1 MTLLSSGVLPTSGV
15 TGDKRMPTRSAPE
28 MATTASVTS
37 RAARV
42 RNFARAAA
50 ELGVTPTAMSRT
62 IKILEEQLNVRLFNR
77 TMRSVSLTEAGTA
90 LNAPLAPAL
99 ASIRAALAQVGH
111 RADRPSGLLRINLSY
126 VAYRILIEPHVD
138 AFFNA
143 FPSINLEVSLDN
155 QLSDI
160 VSAGFDA
167 GIRLGRKVQ
176 NDMVAVQLGG
186 LQQRVVLAAPDY
198 FRERS
203 RPERI
208 EDLLGHDCI
217 RQRYSFGGRLFDWK
231 FQVAGQMVHIDV
243 QGRLIVDDM
252 HSVVD
257 AAVRGAGIA
266 FAYAAFARQEIAAG
280 SLVRILT
287 DDSAIDDAF
296 HIYYLH
302 RSHMPGKLRAFV
314 DFMRDANRF
323 ASIQQDD
330 LKTGVR
336 LSDRA
341 VG

>member
-1 MTLLSSGVLPTSGV
+1 MTKKSIMIKSTSAATLSGDTLPL
-15 TGDKRMPTRSAPE
+15 SAIHLPAL
-28 MATTASVTS
+28 MAFEA
-37 RAARV
+37 AARV
-42 RNFARAAA
+42 LNFARAAA

-77 TMRSVSLTEAGTA
+77 TTRSVSLTEAGTA
-90 LNAPLAPAL
+90 LNVSVAPAL

-111 RADRPSGLLRINLSY
+111 GADRPSGLLRINLSY

-143 FPSINLEVSLDN
+143 FPSINLEISLDN

-198 FRERS
+198 FRERA

-296 HIYYLH
+296 HIYYPH

-314 DFMRDANRF
+314 DFMRDANRV

-341 VG
+341 VE

>member
-1 MTLLSSGVLPTSGV
+1 MTKNDIIGESPAIAPAGGDPAAPTPVHLPGLMAFESAARLLS
-15 TGDKRMPTRSAPE
+15 
-28 MATTASVTS
+28 
-37 RAARV
+37 
-42 RNFARAAA
+42 FAKAAA
-50 ELGVTPTAMSRT
+50 ELGVTSTAMSRT
-62 IKILEEQLNVRLFNR
+62 IKTLEQQLGVRLFNR
-77 TMRSVSLTEAGTA
+77 TTRSVGLTEAGSA
-90 LNAPLAPAL
+90 LNASIAPAL
-99 ASIRAALAQVGH
+99 ASIRGAVAQVRHG
-111 RADRPSGLLRINLSY
+111 ADRPSGLLRINLSY
-126 VAYRILIEPHVD
+126 VAYRILVEPHVD
-138 AFFNA
+138 AFLA
-143 FPSINLEVSLDN
+143 AYPAINLEISLDN

-186 LQQRVVLAAPDY
+186 LQRRVVLAAPDY

-231 FQVAGQMVHIDV
+231 FQIAGQTVQIDV

-266 FAYAAFARQEIAAG
+266 FVYADFVRQEIAAG

-287 DDSAIDDAF
+287 DDSALDDAF
-296 HIYYLH
+296 HIYYPH

-314 DFMRDANRF
+314 DFMRDANRP
-323 ASIQQDD
+323 ASP
-330 LKTGVR
+330 
-336 LSDRA
+336 A
-341 VG
+341 

>member
-1 MTLLSSGVLPTSGV
+1 MIKNSTIIELPPGLAV
-15 TGDKRMPTRSAPE
+15 DGDVSASAPVHLPGL
-28 MATTASVTS
+28 MAFEA
-37 RAARV
+37 AARLL
-42 RNFARAAA
+42 NFAKAAA
-50 ELGVTPTAMSRT
+50 EMGVTPTAMSRT
-62 IKILEEQLNVRLFNR
+62 IKILEEQLSVRLFNR
-77 TMRSVSLTEAGTA
+77 TTRSVGLTEAGTA
-90 LNAPLAPAL
+90 LNASIAPAL
-99 ASIRAALAQVGH
+99 ASIRGALTQVSHG
-111 RADRPSGLLRINLSY
+111 ADRPSGLLRINLSY
-126 VAYRILIEPHVD
+126 VAYRILVEPHVD
-138 AFFNA
+138 AFFA
-143 FPSINLEVSLDN
+143 TFPAINLEISLDN

-203 RPERI
+203 YPESI

-231 FQVAGQMVHIDV
+231 FNVAGQMVQIDV

-266 FAYAAFARQEIAAG
+266 FAYADFARQEIAAG

-287 DDSAIDDAF
+287 EDGATDDAF
-296 HIYYLH
+296 HIYYPH

-314 DFMRDANRF
+314 DFMRDANRP
-323 ASIQQDD
+323 ANPESYGAN
-330 LKTGVR
+330 TGIDSPGNVIK
-336 LSDRA
+336 
-341 VG
+341 

>member
-1 MTLLSSGVLPTSGV
+1 MIKNAINTDLLPILAVGGIT
-15 TGDKRMPTRSAPE
+15 SAPTTIHLPGL
-28 MATTASVTS
+28 MAFEA
-37 RAARV
+37 AARLL
-42 RNFARAAA
+42 NFAKAAA

-62 IKILEEQLNVRLFNR
+62 IKILEAQLSVRLFNR
-77 TMRSVSLTEAGTA
+77 TTRSVGLTEAGIA
-90 LNAPLAPAL
+90 LNASIAPAL
-99 ASIRAALAQVGH
+99 ASIRGALAQVSHG
-111 RADRPSGLLRINLSY
+111 ADRPSGLLRINLSY
-126 VAYRILIEPHVD
+126 VAYRILVEPHID
-138 AFFNA
+138 AFFAA
-143 FPSINLEVSLDN
+143 FPAINLEISLDN

-257 AAVRGAGIA
+257 SAVRGAGIA
-266 FAYAAFARQEIAAG
+266 FVYADFARQEIAAG

-287 DDSAIDDAF
+287 DDGATDDAF
-296 HIYYLH
+296 HIYYPH
-302 RSHMPGKLRAFV
+302 RSQMPGKLRAFV
-314 DFMRDANRF
+314 DFMREANRP
-323 ASIQQDD
+323 ASLEQRGS
-330 LKTGVR
+330 KSGVR
-336 LSDRA
+336 SSGTAAR
-341 VG
+341 

>member
-1 MTLLSSGVLPTSGV
+1 MIKKNIIIKSGSTFAAGSDAPPLTPVHLPGL
-15 TGDKRMPTRSAPE
+15 
-28 MATTASVTS
+28 MAFEA
-37 RAARV
+37 AARLL
-42 RNFARAAA
+42 NFAKAAA

-62 IKILEEQLNVRLFNR
+62 IKILEAQLSVRLFNR
-77 TMRSVSLTEAGTA
+77 TTRSVGLTEAGTA
-90 LNAPLAPAL
+90 LNASIAPAL
-99 ASIRAALAQVGH
+99 ASIRGVLAEVSHG
-111 RADRPSGLLRINLSY
+111 ADRPSGLLRINLSY
-126 VAYRILIEPHVD
+126 VAYRILVEPHVD
-138 AFFNA
+138 AFFST
-143 FPSINLEVSLDN
+143 FPAINLEISLDN

-176 NDMVAVQLGG
+176 NDMVAVQLGR
-186 LQQRVVLAAPDY
+186 LQQRVVLVAPDY
-198 FRERS
+198 FQERS
-203 RPERI
+203 LPENI

-231 FQVAGQMVHIDV
+231 FKVAGQMVQVDV

-266 FAYAAFARQEIAAG
+266 FVYADFARQEIAAG

-287 DDSAIDDAF
+287 EDSAIDDAF
-296 HIYYLH
+296 HIYYPH

-323 ASIQQDD
+323 ASLEQHGSSMDIR
-330 LKTGVR
+330 T
-336 LSDRA
+336 SSSA
-341 VG
+341 VE

>member
-1 MTLLSSGVLPTSGV
+1 MTKKDIIQSPPAVATGADAPALTAIHLPGL
-15 TGDKRMPTRSAPE
+15 
-28 MATTASVTS
+28 MAFEA
-37 RAARV
+37 AARLL
-42 RNFARAAA
+42 NFAKAAA

-62 IKILEEQLNVRLFNR
+62 IKVLEEQLSVRLFNR
-77 TMRSVSLTEAGTA
+77 TTRSVGLTEAGAA
-90 LNAPLAPAL
+90 LNASIAPAL
-99 ASIRAALAQVGH
+99 ASIRGALAQVGH
-111 RADRPSGLLRINLSY
+111 GADRPSGLLRINLSY
-126 VAYRILIEPHVD
+126 VAYRILVEPHVD
-138 AFFNA
+138 AFFAA
-143 FPSINLEVSLDN
+143 FPAINLEVALDN

-176 NDMVAVQLGG
+176 NDMVAVQVGG

-203 RPERI
+203 RPRRI

-231 FQVAGQMVHIDV
+231 FQVAGQMVQIDV

-257 AAVRGAGIA
+257 AAVRGAGV
-266 FAYAAFARQEIAAG
+266 AYAYADFARQEIAAG

-287 DDSAIDDAF
+287 EDGATDDAF
-296 HIYYLH
+296 HIYYPH

-314 DFMRDANRF
+314 DFMRDANRL
-323 ASIQQDD
+323 ASPEQRGASAGARSSGTD
-330 LKTGVR
+330 V
-336 LSDRA
+336 
-341 VG
+341 